1 MSQSDT
7 QRTTNRLLSVMTI
20 AIIVIAVIGQG
31 FSTES
36 MAILQILQLLLF
48 GCLLI
53 HNHGAGIR
61 YHRSFAMLLLITV
74 IYLAA
79 SSLVNPVSYNGLNGF
94 FHFLGLP
101 LWYLV
106 VLNFL
111 DRHSRWQP
119 LVITL
124 VLIAMMICVYSLV
137 QMFVFRVQPTAFFVQ
152 QNTNAAFL
160 NVAAFLAMSL
170 LVAGNGSVGQLQKKC
185 LYAGLML
192 IYFTLFSIA
201 GRGALLGNLA
211 GLILLSVILITGD
224 QRRRVLHLFLSI
236 IIAFTASSMVN
247 GWNTGSRFM
256 DLGEEM
262 LHIQDDSI
270 SGTVDRE
277 PLGSVAERFLIWR
290 AALQMFSD
298 DTPWY
303 GSGYG
308 SFHMRYPA
316 YRSPLDTSAGQY
328 VHNDFLQFLV
338 EFGYP
343 GILLCAGFIIYF
355 LVRAVRLFRSRQQ
368 NRAEA
373 AAMLSVLL
381 ATSVHSLFSYNFHIP
396 VMLLLTAICLGRF
409 MMLDK
414 TAEPSQWIW
423 PQRVNKRLFG
433 LVTGGL
439 LLLPIMA
446 FASTMVMNYYYEKG
460 RALYRDNDIIA
471 ADYRFI
477 RAARWFNTENI
488 QIARALVN
496 LSVARSLADK
506 SGSDYRNLL
515 GWGLEHLQAAESMN
529 PWLAQVPYVYGLY
542 LLEFRET
549 LSAEWRQAAIQALLS
564 ALAKDRRHFDSRLAL
579 AGILADGGDLPQ
591 AQTVLEQGLA
601 YPIPDNAEMEN
612 YLLEIVRLRKLNGM
626 DRQAASLEQKL
637 DALRKRWR
645 DTD

>member
-7 QRTTNRLLSVMTI
+7 QRTMNRLLSVMTM

-48 GCLLI
+48 GSLLI
-53 HNHGAGIR
+53 LNHGAGIR
-61 YHRSFAMLLLITV
+61 YHRSFAVLLLITV
-74 IYLAA
+74 LYLAA

-111 DRHSRWQP
+111 DRHSRWRP

-124 VLIAMMICVYSLV
+124 VLIVMMICVYSLV

-160 NVAAFLAMSL
+160 NVAAFMAMSL
-170 LVAGNGSVGQLQKKC
+170 LVVGNDSVSQFQKRC
-185 LYAGLML
+185 LYAGLIL

-211 GLILLSVILITGD
+211 GLILLSGILITGN
-224 QRRRVLHLFLSI
+224 QRRTILPLFLSI
-236 IIAFTASSMVN
+236 IIAFIASGTAN

-256 DLGEEM
+256 ELGEEM

-270 SGTVDRE
+270 PGTVDRE

-290 AALQMFSD
+290 ATLQMFSD

-316 YRSPLDTSAGQY
+316 YRSPRDTSAGQY

-343 GILLCAGFIIYF
+343 GIVLCSGFVAYF

-368 NRAEA
+368 NRTEA

-396 VMLLLTAICLGRF
+396 VLLLLTALCMGRF
-409 MMLDK
+409 MTLD
-414 TAEPSQWIW
+414 ESVEQSLYVL

-433 LVTGGL
+433 LVTCGL

-446 FASTMVMNYYYEKG
+446 FASTMVMNHYYEKG

-515 GWGLEHLQAAESMN
+515 NWGLEHLQAAESMN

-549 LSAEWRQAAIQALLS
+549 LSAEWRQAAIQALLT
-564 ALAKDRRHFDSRLAL
+564 ALAKDQRHFEARLVL
-579 AGILADGGDLPQ
+579 AGILEDGGDVPQ
-591 AQTVLEQGLA
+591 AQAILEQGLA
-601 YPIPDNAEMEN
+601 YPLPDKAEMEN
-612 YLLEIVRLRKLNGM
+612 YLQEVVRMRKFNGM
-626 DRQAASLEQKL
+626 EKQAATLEEKL
-637 DALRKRWR
+637 AALRKRWR
-645 DTD
+645 DSE

>member
-1 MSQSDT
+1 
-7 QRTTNRLLSVMTI
+7 LLSVLTI
-20 AIIVIAVIGQG
+20 AIIVIAVIVQG

-36 MAILQILQLLLF
+36 MAILQILQLSLF
-48 GCLLI
+48 GSLLI
-53 HNHGAGIR
+53 VNHGTGIR

-74 IYLAA
+74 FYLAV
-79 SSLVNPVSYNGLNGF
+79 SSLVNPVGYNGLNGF

-106 VLNFL
+106 VMNFL
-111 DRHSRWQP
+111 DRHNRWRP
-119 LVITL
+119 LAITL
-124 VLIAMMICVYSLV
+124 LLMAMVICVYSLV
-137 QMFVFRVQPTAFFVQ
+137 QMFVFRVEPTAFFVQ

-160 NVAAFLAMSL
+160 NVAAFMAMSL
-170 LVAGNGSVGQLQKKC
+170 LVAGNDSVSQFQKRC
-185 LYAGLML
+185 LYAGLIL

-211 GLILLSVILITGD
+211 GLILLSGVLITGN
-224 QRRRVLHLFLSI
+224 QRRTVLPLLLSI
-236 IIAFTASSMVN
+236 VIAFAASGVAN
-247 GWNTGSRFM
+247 EWNTGARFM
-256 DLGEEM
+256 ELGEEM

-277 PLGSVAERFLIWR
+277 PPGSVAERFLIWNS
-290 AALQMFSD
+290 ALEMFRN
-298 DTPWY
+298 TPWY

-316 YRSPLDTSAGQY
+316 YRSTQDTSAGQY

-343 GILLCAGFIIYF
+343 GIVLCAGFIIYF
-355 LVRAVRLFRSRQQ
+355 LVRAVRFFRSRQQ

-373 AAMLSVLL
+373 AAMLAVLL
-381 ATSVHSLFSYNFHIP
+381 ATSVYSLFSYNFYIP
-396 VMLLLTAICLGRF
+396 VMLLLMALCIGRF
-409 MMLDK
+409 MTLD
-414 TAEPSQWIW
+414 ESVELSRYVL
-423 PQRVNKRLFG
+423 PQRVNKRLFC

-439 LLLPIMA
+439 LLLPILA
-446 FASTMVMNYYYEKG
+446 FASTMVMNHYYEKG

-515 GWGLEHLQAAESMN
+515 NWGLEHLQAAETMN

-549 LSAEWRQAAIQALLS
+549 LSAEWQKTAIQALLT
-564 ALAKDRRHFDSRLAL
+564 ALAKDRRHFEARLAL

-591 AQTVLEQGLA
+591 AQAVLEQGLA
-601 YPIPDNAEMEN
+601 YPLPDNAEMEN
-612 YLLEIVRLRKLNGM
+612 YLLEVVRLRKFNGM
-626 DRQAASLEQKL
+626 EKQAATLEKKL
-637 DALRKRWR
+637 AALRKRWR
-645 DTD
+645 DNE